1 MRLILPLKVGCQKL
15 ADVVTYRNYY
25 SDENEMETSE
35 VKKIIEAGI
44 DGCEAT
50 VTADGSKYTAI
61 VVSDEFEGKTMV
73 AEQKMVYALVNEHI
87 QSGAIHALTIKAYT
101 RSEWADKNS

>member
-1 MRLILPLKVGCQKL
+1 
-15 ADVVTYRNYY
+15 
-25 SDENEMETSE
+25 METTE
-35 VKKIIEAGI
+35 VQKIIEAGI
-44 DGCEAT
+44 NASEAM

-101 RSEWADKNS
+101 KAEWAEQNS

>member
-1 MRLILPLKVGCQKL
+1 
-15 ADVVTYRNYY
+15 
-25 SDENEMETSE
+25 METSE
-35 VKKIIEAGI
+35 VEKLIEAGI
-44 DGCEAT
+44 ADSEVT

-73 AEQKMVYALVNEHI
+73 AEQKMVYALVNDHI

-101 RSEWADKNS
+101 RSEWAEQNG

>member
-1 MRLILPLKVGCQKL
+1 
-15 ADVVTYRNYY
+15 
-25 SDENEMETSE
+25 METSE
-35 VKKIIEAGI
+35 VKRLIEAGI
-44 DGCEAT
+44 SGCEAQ

-61 VVSDEFEGKTMV
+61 VVSDVFEGKTMV

-101 RSEWADKNS
+101 NAEWAEQG

>member
-1 MRLILPLKVGCQKL
+1 
-15 ADVVTYRNYY
+15 
-25 SDENEMETSE
+25 METAE
-35 VKKIIEAGI
+35 VQKIIEAGI
-44 DGCEAT
+44 NGCEAM

-101 RSEWADKNS
+101 KAEWEKQNS

>member
-1 MRLILPLKVGCQKL
+1 M
-15 ADVVTYRNYY
+15 
-25 SDENEMETSE
+25 METAE
-35 VKKIIEAGI
+35 VEKIIEAGI
-44 DGCEAT
+44 AGCEAT

-87 QSGAIHALTIKAYT
+87 ISGAIHALTIKAFT
-101 RSEWADKNS
+101 KSEWAEKNS

>member
-1 MRLILPLKVGCQKL
+1 MQ
-15 ADVVTYRNYY
+15 
-25 SDENEMETSE
+25 TSE
-35 VKKIIEAGI
+35 VEKIIEAGI
-44 DGCEAT
+44 PGCTAT

-73 AEQKMVYALVNEHI
+73 AEQKMVYALVNDHI

-101 RSEWADKNS
+101 KAEWAEQQ

>member
-1 MRLILPLKVGCQKL
+1 
-15 ADVVTYRNYY
+15 
-25 SDENEMETSE
+25 METSA
-35 VKKIIEAGI
+35 VKSIIETGI

-61 VVSDEFEGKTMV
+61 VVSDAFEGKTMV
-73 AEQKMVYALVNEHI
+73 AEQKMVYALLDEFI

-101 RSEWADKNS
+101 CSEWAEKQLIVNS